1 MNKQNKMKINSEE
14 NIDLVLKANE
24 VILELFG
31 LEQAPNASPLFLK
44 NRTLTI
50 SCLNSTIAQ
59 EINLRQEEIVNK
71 INDKLGKKEVDRI
84 RYLL

>member
-1 MNKQNKMKINSEE
+1 MKKQDPKKMSSEDKDL
-14 NIDLVLKANE
+14 IDKSNE
-24 VILELFG
+24 VILDLFG
-31 LEQAPNASPLFLK
+31 FEQAPNASPLFLK

>member
-1 MNKQNKMKINSEE
+1 MNKQNKTKINSDE
-14 NIDLVLKANE
+14 NIELVKMANE
-24 VILELFG
+24 VILDLFG

-71 INDKLGKKEVDRI
+71 INDKLGKKEIDRI